1 MDTRQNRQL
10 DLPQWAQDWV
20 PLRTMGG
27 GLRRSNANLYVP
39 RDIGDFVNDARR
51 QIEGS
56 DSVDAELHRTA
67 LMPPPEPIATADD
80 ASTPAPTPTVKPR
93 RKRRSRLPGVA
104 VRVIE
109 QAALDAYVASAPVLG
124 LRKSRDDA
132 RADKERAELIAQRGG
147 FRTAV
152 LDRHWRRTLDRL
164 RDEMPNFDQVIHHVR
179 IYCGLAEF
187 TGAPLRIPPILLA
200 GLPGLGKSRFATQL
214 AKAIG
219 VPHFVYSLEDAETS
233 SGLTGSDK
241 HWANS
246 EPGQLFRLIVLGDVA
261 NPVIVLDEIDKAI
274 DGATPG
280 RAASSQYRPAAALH
294 RVLEPETSRS
304 LRDKSADIAFDCSHA
319 IYIATTNR
327 LSSVAPSLLS
337 RFKIFH
343 IAAPDARAAV
353 EIARSVSQ
361 AVLAEW
367 GLLGKFRPV
376 GGEVLQQ
383 LAVLGSPRLQ
393 QQVLP
398 AAIAGAVAEG
408 RMELLVE
415 DLRPSGMGVDGGCD
429 EGRATIH

>member
-1 MDTRQNRQL
+1 MDTRENRQL

-20 PLRTMGG
+20 PLRMMGG

-39 RDIGDFVNDARR
+39 RNVGDVVNDARR

-67 LMPPPEPIATADD
+67 LMPPPEPVATADD
-80 ASTPAPTPTVKPR
+80 ASTPAPNPTVKPS
-93 RKRRSRLPGVA
+93 RKRRPRLPGVA

-109 QAALDAYVASAPVLG
+109 QAALDAYVASAPILG
-124 LRKSRDDA
+124 LRKSKDDA

-152 LDRHWRRTLDRL
+152 LDRHWRQALDRL
-164 RDEMPNFDQVIHHVR
+164 RDEMPNFDRVIRHVLT
-179 IYCGLAEF
+179 YCELAVF
-187 TGAPLRIPPILLA
+187 TGAPLRIPPILLV

-219 VPHFVYSLEDAETS
+219 VPHFVYSLEDTETS

-261 NPVIVLDEIDKAI
+261 NPLIVLDEIDKAI

-294 RVLEPETSRS
+294 RVLEAQTSRA
-304 LRDKSADIAFDCSHA
+304 LRDKSADMAFDCSHA

-361 AVLAEW
+361 AVFAQW
-367 GLLGKFRPV
+367 GLAGKFRPV
-376 GGEVLQQ
+376 AGEVLQQ

-393 QQVLP
+393 RQVLQT
-398 AAIAGAVAEG
+398 AIVGAIGERRTALCVRDLDRAEVNAYG
-408 RMELLVE
+408 NRDNSVM
-415 DLRPSGMGVDGGCD
+415 
-429 EGRATIH
+429 TH